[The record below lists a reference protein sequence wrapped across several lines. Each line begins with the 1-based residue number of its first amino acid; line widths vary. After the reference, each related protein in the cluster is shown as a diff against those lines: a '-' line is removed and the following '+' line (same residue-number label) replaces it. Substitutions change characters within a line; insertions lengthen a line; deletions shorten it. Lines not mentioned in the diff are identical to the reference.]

1 MSEQVEPFA
10 ISAHLPKIILRGDL
24 DDSSDVL
31 SKCRRALE
39 NVPKFSRLTIEAD
52 STRVAPDGVTIWI
65 QAVEQF
71 LMGCDLIY
79 APSQLALI
87 LQYDSRYPHPKSL
100 FQEYGVV
107 SVNVSAAG
115 AR

>member
-10 ISAHLPKIILRGDL
+10 IYAHLPKIILRGDL

-31 SKCRRALE
+31 SKCRLVLE
-39 NVPKFSRLTIEAD
+39 NIPKFSRLTVEAD
-52 STRVAPDGVTIWI
+52 SARVVPDGVTIWI

-71 LMGCDLIY
+71 LMGCELVY
-79 APSQLALI
+79 APSQLGLI
-87 LQYDSRYPHPKSL
+87 LQYDCRYQHPKSS

-107 SVNVSAAG
+107 STKASALA